1 MVSYNFALG
10 RASLAHRV
18 RSNSVARKGTTPFQA
33 IEEAVDEDTQLL
45 VVRGDVDMQNAAD
58 LRTAIEEAASDGKS
72 RLVIDMTDVPFMDSS
87 GLASLVGAQK
97 SIRAD
102 VRMIVICPENLRRI
116 FEVTRLDTILTVVST
131 LPEALIA

>member
-1 MVSYNFALG
+1 MVSYNFAVH
-10 RASLAHRV
+10 RASFARGV
-18 RSNSVARKGTTPFQA
+18 RSKTVARKGTTPFQTT
-33 IEEAVDEDTQLL
+33 EEAVDDDTHLL

-58 LRTAIEEAASDGKS
+58 LRNAIEEASSEGKS
-72 RLVIDMTDVPFMDSS
+72 RLVIDMSDVPFMDSS

-97 SIRAD
+97 SIRGD

-116 FEVTRLDTILTVVST
+116 FEVTRLDTILTVVAT